1 MKLTDLAKA
10 PELIKI
16 TIDSEDIVQQYGE
29 PLDFYTFDRQPMD
42 TFLKFAA
49 GDRND
54 FTQMAQV
61 LKEMIMDEQ
70 GQPVIKDGVMLP
82 SKVMVAAFTKLV
94 EQLGK

>member
-1 MKLTDLAKA
+1 MKLSNLAKA
-10 PELIKI
+10 PELIKV
-16 TIDSEDIVQQYGE
+16 TIDDEEIIKQYGE
-29 PLDFYTFDRQPMD
+29 PLDFYTLDRQPMD

-61 LKEMIMDEQ
+61 LKEMIMDEE
-70 GQPVIKDGVMLP
+70 GKPVIQDGVMLP

>member
-1 MKLTDLAKA
+1 MKLSNLAKA
-10 PELIKI
+10 PELIKV
-16 TIDSEDIVQQYGE
+16 TIDDKEIVEQYGE
-29 PLDFYTFDRQPMD
+29 PLDFYTLDRQPMD

-61 LKEMIMDEQ
+61 LKEMIMDEE
-70 GQPVIKDGVMLP
+70 GKPVIQEGVMLP